1 MGTTNTMRLS
11 SRFLA
16 LSAVVLLGGCA
27 GPAVKPAQDRESAA
41 VSEPPVEETMTL
53 PRVRLTGPVLNDILL
68 GEIAGR
74 RGEFG
79 VSVRALSRAAMAT
92 RDPRLAK
99 RATLAGLYSGRYGDT
114 LECARL
120 WAELQPESVDAK
132 DALAAVLLELGK
144 VDEAQVQLEKIIE
157 YGDTHKELG
166 KAYLRVAGTLSR
178 YAKNP
183 KAVAIMQHLMARH
196 AQSAEAQ
203 IALAHIAIRGQDLS
217 TASAAIDR
225 ALLLRPGWEDA
236 AIIKGRILVQE
247 NDGAGAATF
256 YRQFLSHNPH
266 ATRVRMFYARH
277 LVDRKDWDGAR
288 EQFSLVLKDRPED
301 RDVLFALGLLSLQTD
316 RLDDAGHY
324 LKKVVAVNPDD
335 SQALLYLGRVAER
348 KKNYPQALKWYSQVS
363 SGRYAFEASVRY
375 AVVTAKEGKLQDARG
390 LLHGII
396 PENNDQRAELALAEE
411 QILREAKRYR
421 EALDVLNAALKRLPE
436 HQDLLYARALVAEK
450 LDDLTLHERD
460 LRLLLKLDP
469 ENANAMNALGYT
481 LADRTD
487 RKQEA
492 YKLIKHALALRPND
506 PFILDSMGWV
516 HYRLGNLQDAV
527 RYLRRALKLRAD
539 AEISAHLGEVLW
551 VSGEHSK
558 ARRVWKRALEQAPG
572 NETLLRVI
580 KKFNP

>member
-1 MGTTNTMRLS
+1 MGTVRSMRLS

-16 LSAVVLLGGCA
+16 LSALLLLGACTS
-27 GPAVKPAQDRESAA
+27 PAVKPAAESTA
-41 VSEPPVEETMTL
+41 VSQPPAEETMKL
-53 PRVRLTGPVLNDILL
+53 PRVQLTGPILNDILL

-79 VSVRALSRAAMAT
+79 VSVRALSRAARAT
-92 RDPRLAK
+92 RDPRLAQ
-99 RATLAGLYSGRYGDT
+99 RATLAGLYAGRYADT
-114 LECARL
+114 LESARL
-120 WAELQPESVDAK
+120 WAELQPDSVNAK

-157 YGDTHKELG
+157 HGEAHKDLG
-166 KAYLRVAGTLSR
+166 AAYLRVAATLSR

-183 KAVAIMQHLMARH
+183 KAIGIMQHLMARH
-196 AQSAEAQ
+196 ARSAEAQ

-236 AIIKGRILVQE
+236 AILKGRILVQE
-247 NDGAGAATF
+247 NDGAGAAAF
-256 YRQFLSHNPH
+256 YKQFLRSNPH
-266 ATRVRMFYARH
+266 ATRVRMFYARQ
-277 LVDRKDWDGAR
+277 LVDRKNWNGAR
-288 EQFSLVLKDRPED
+288 EQFRLVLKDRPKD
-301 RDVLFALGLLSLQTD
+301 RDVLFALGLLSLQTS
-316 RLDDAGHY
+316 RLDDAGRY
-324 LKKVVAVNPDD
+324 LKQVVEVDPDD
-335 SQALLYLGRVAER
+335 NQALLYLGRVAER
-348 KKNYPQALKWYSQVS
+348 EKRYPQALHWYSQVG
-363 SGRYAFEASVRY
+363 SGRYAFEASLRY
-375 AVVTAKEGKLQDARG
+375 AAVTAKQGKLEEARG
-390 LLHGII
+390 LLHGIT

-411 QILREAKRYR
+411 QVLRDAKRYK
-421 EALDVLNAALKRLPE
+421 EALAVLNAALRRLPE
-436 HQDLLYARALVAEK
+436 HKDLLYARALVAEK
-450 LDDLTLHERD
+450 LDDLSLHERD

-469 ENANAMNALGYT
+469 DNANAMNALGYT

-492 YKLIKHALALRPND
+492 YKLIKHALSLRPND

-516 HYRLGNLQDAV
+516 HYRLGNLQDAL

-551 VSGEHSK
+551 VSGHHSA
-558 ARRVWKRALEQAPG
+558 ARRVWKRALKQSPE
-572 NETLLRVI
+572 NELLLRTF